1 MKPGARRIGIIGH
14 GAIGARVAADIA
26 AGKVKGA
33 TLEGI
38 ICRSAIDNAPAPQ
51 LEMEQAL
58 ERCDLLVECA
68 GQEVLVE
75 HGEAVL
81 SAGVDLLATS
91 LGALADPH
99 LSQRL
104 SAAGPGRLFLT
115 PGSIG
120 GLDLLASGARAT
132 GYDAVRIT
140 TTKLPGSLIQPW
152 MDEVEADRIR
162 NTAGPIEIFAGSA
175 ARATQLFPKSL
186 NVAAAV
192 ALAVDDWDAVA
203 VSVRADPAAELTT
216 HLIEASGNSGNYRF
230 EICNKVSPQNPR
242 TSGVVP
248 FAVLRSLELIIGA
261 RGGMI

>member
-14 GAIGARVAADIA
+14 GAIGGARVAADIA
-26 AGKVKGA
+26 AGKVKGGPP
-33 TLEGI
+33 LRGDHLPQ
-38 ICRSAIDNAPAPQ
+38 CIDNAPAPQ

-115 PGSIG
+115 PRAPLVAWTCWRRAPRNG
-120 GLDLLASGARAT
+120 GTTPSG
-132 GYDAVRIT
+132 
-140 TTKLPGSLIQPW
+140 
-152 MDEVEADRIR
+152 
-162 NTAGPIEIFAGSA
+162 
-175 ARATQLFPKSL
+175 
-186 NVAAAV
+186 
-192 ALAVDDWDAVA
+192 
-203 VSVRADPAAELTT
+203 
-216 HLIEASGNSGNYRF
+216 
-230 EICNKVSPQNPR
+230 
-242 TSGVVP
+242 
-248 FAVLRSLELIIGA
+248 
-261 RGGMI
+261 

>member
-1 MKPGARRIGIIGH
+1 MKPVTRRIGIIGH

-33 TLEGI
+33 TLEAI
-38 ICRSAIDNAPAPQ
+38 INRTAIQNAPAAQ
-51 LEMEQAL
+51 VEIAEAL

-68 GQEVLVE
+68 GQEALIE

-81 SAGVDLLATS
+81 SAGVDLLAAS

-104 SAAGPGRLFLT
+104 LSAGPGRLFLT
-115 PGSIG
+115 SGSIG

-162 NTAGPIEIFAGSA
+162 KTAGPIEIFAGSA

-192 ALAVDDWDAVA
+192 ALAVDDWDSVA

-230 EICNKVSPQNPR
+230 EIRNKVSPQNPR

-248 FAVLRSLELIIGA
+248 FAVLRSLELIVGA

>member
-1 MKPGARRIGIIGH
+1 MKPVTRRIGIIGH

-33 TLEGI
+33 TLEAI
-38 ICRSAIDNAPAPQ
+38 INRTAIQNAPAAQ
-51 LEMEQAL
+51 VEIAEAL

-68 GQEVLVE
+68 GQEALIE

-104 SAAGPGRLFLT
+104 LSAGPGRLFLT
-115 PGSIG
+115 SGSIG

-162 NTAGPIEIFAGSA
+162 KTAGPIEIFAGSA

-192 ALAVDDWDAVA
+192 ALAVDDWDSVA

-230 EICNKVSPQNPR
+230 EIRNKVSPQNPR

-248 FAVLRSLELIIGA
+248 FAVLRSLELIVGA

>member
-1 MKPGARRIGIIGH
+1 
-14 GAIGARVAADIA
+14 
-26 AGKVKGA
+26 
-33 TLEGI
+33 
-38 ICRSAIDNAPAPQ
+38 
-51 LEMEQAL
+51 
-58 ERCDLLVECA
+58 
-68 GQEVLVE
+68 
-75 HGEAVL
+75 
-81 SAGVDLLATS
+81 
-91 LGALADPH
+91 
-99 LSQRL
+99 
-104 SAAGPGRLFLT
+104 LT

-152 MDEVEADRIR
+152 MDEGEADRIR
-162 NTAGPIEIFAGSA
+162 NTAGPIEIFSGSA
-175 ARATQLFPKSL
+175 TQATQLFPKSL

-216 HLIEASGNSGNYRF
+216 HLIEASGGSGNYRF

>member
-1 MKPGARRIGIIGH
+1 MKPVTRRIGIIGH

-33 TLEGI
+33 TLEAI
-38 ICRSAIDNAPAPQ
+38 ISRTAIQNAPAAQ
-51 LEMEQAL
+51 VEIAEAL

-68 GQEVLVE
+68 GQEALIE

-104 SAAGPGRLFLT
+104 LSAGPGRLFLT
-115 PGSIG
+115 SGSIG

-162 NTAGPIEIFAGSA
+162 KTAGPIEIFAGSA

-230 EICNKVSPQNPR
+230 EIRNKVSPQNPR

-248 FAVLRSLELIIGA
+248 FAVLRSLELIVGA

>member
-1 MKPGARRIGIIGH
+1 MKPGPRRIGIIGH

-38 ICRSAIDNAPAPQ
+38 ICRSPIDNAPAPQ
-51 LEMEQAL
+51 FEMEHAL
-58 ERCDLLVECA
+58 ERCDVLVECA
-68 GQEVLVE
+68 GQEVLIE
-75 HGEAVL
+75 HGEAVR

-91 LGALADPH
+91 IGALADPR

-104 SAAGPGRLFLT
+104 LAAGPGRLFLT

-132 GYDAVRIT
+132 GYDAVMIT

-152 MDEVEADRIR
+152 MDEAEADRIR
-162 NTAGPIEIFAGSA
+162 NTPGPIEIFRGPA

>member
-1 MKPGARRIGIIGH
+1 MKPVTRRIGIIGH

-33 TLEGI
+33 TLEAI
-38 ICRSAIDNAPAPQ
+38 ISRTAIQNAPAAQ
-51 LEMEQAL
+51 VEIAEAL

-68 GQEVLVE
+68 GQEALIE

-104 SAAGPGRLFLT
+104 LSAGPGRLFLT
-115 PGSIG
+115 SGSIG

-162 NTAGPIEIFAGSA
+162 KTAGPIEIFAGSA

-192 ALAVDDWDAVA
+192 ALAVDDWDSVA

-230 EICNKVSPQNPR
+230 EIRNKVSPQNPR

-248 FAVLRSLELIIGA
+248 FAVLRSLELIVGA